1 MGSVYRDEILGW
13 WYGTLPRGCELCMQ
27 GLKVV
32 VFVTGLCGV
41 NCFYCPLSLERRRV
55 DAFYVDEER
64 VEDLSDI
71 LDEIA
76 FVRARGISITGG
88 EPLHVIDRVVDIIE
102 LVKSVYGSRFHVHLY
117 TTGLGASPTVFKTL
131 ERVGLDELRFH
142 VVDEWVWKY
151 VEIAVHNLS
160 IDIGI
165 EIPALPDMNAVL
177 GVIERA
183 ARLGVK
189 FVNLNELEVS
199 ETNIESLLL
208 RGLRVGDDG
217 RTVVGSADVAKRAV
231 EFAAEQNLKVSVHF
245 CPAVFKD
252 RVQHRYRLLRKAI
265 TCAGPDM
272 EVEDDG
278 LLIKEGREF
287 IPLFNSCAI
296 TIRNWGDRSGRED

>member
-1 MGSVYRDEILGW
+1 MGYVYRDEMLGW
-13 WYGTLPRGCELCMQ
+13 WYGTLPRGCELCMR

-32 VFVTGLCGV
+32 VFVTGVCGI

-102 LVKSVYGSRFHVHLY
+102 LVKSVYGSGFHVHLY
-117 TTGLGASPTVFKTL
+117 TTGLGASPTIFKAL

-142 VVDEWVWKY
+142 VVGEWVWKY
-151 VEIAVHNLS
+151 VEMAVHSLS
-160 IDIGI
+160 IDVGI
-165 EIPALPDMNAVL
+165 EIPALPKIDMVL
-177 GVIERA
+177 RVIERA
-183 ARLGVK
+183 AGLGIK

-199 ETNIESLLL
+199 ETNMEKLLL
-208 RGLRVGDDG
+208 RGFKISSDG
-217 RTVVGSADVAKRAV
+217 RTVVGSADVAKRAI
-231 EFAAEQNLKVSVHF
+231 EIAAEQNLKVSVHF

-252 RVQHRYRLLRKAI
+252 RIQHRYRLLRKAI
-265 TCAGPDM
+265 TCAEPGV

-296 TIRNWGDRSGRED
+296 TIRNRGDRSGRED

>member
-1 MGSVYRDEILGW
+1 MGYVYKDELLGW
-13 WYGTLPRGCELCMQ
+13 WYGVLPRGCELCMR

-32 VFVTGLCGV
+32 VFVTGVCGV
-41 NCFYCPLSLERRRV
+41 NCFYCPISLERRRV
-55 DAFYVDEER
+55 DAFYVDEEK

-88 EPLHVIDRVVDIIE
+88 EPLHVVDRVVDIIE
-102 LVKSVYGSRFHVHLY
+102 LVKSVYGSKFHVHLY

-131 ERVGLDELRFH
+131 ERAGLDELRFH

-151 VEIAVHNLS
+151 VEMAVHNLS
-160 IDIGI
+160 IDVGI
-165 EIPALPDMNAVL
+165 EIPALPNIDAVL
-177 GVIERA
+177 RVIERA

-199 ETNIESLLL
+199 ETNVESLLL
-208 RGLRVGDDG
+208 RGLKVSSDG
-217 RTVVGSADVAKRAV
+217 RTVVGSADVAKRV
-231 EFAAEQNLKVSVHF
+231 IEFAAERNLKVSVHF

-265 TCAGPDM
+265 TCAEPGV

-278 LLIKEGREF
+278 LLMREGKEF
-287 IPLFNSCAI
+287 IPLFNNCAS
-296 TIRNWGDRSGRED
+296 TIKSRGDRSGGED